1 MFRSRQREPLN
12 FEGNDEPGEDIPLQ
26 PLEGEDSEPQKSA
39 KDYSWTRKPDLV
51 SRSFHI
57 GDRLTNLAPN
67 SVSNQKYTVLSFLPK
82 ILYEQ
87 FRFFYNLY
95 FLLVAMSQL
104 VPALKIGYLFTYF
117 GPLAFVLTVTLSKEA
132 YDDYMRFKRDQ
143 EANSQEYEI
152 ITQGGCSFVASSALC
167 VGDLVVIPKNMR
179 VPADCVLMKS
189 ADTSGSCFIR
199 TDQLD
204 GETDWKLRIAIP
216 ETQALD
222 DHDLFDE
229 DGLVYVEEPSKDIHS
244 FFGRITW
251 RADKVTALSVD
262 NTLWMNTIIASSEV
276 IGLVV
281 YTGRDTKSALNTS
294 FATTKVGLVDL
305 EINMLAKI
313 LAGVTLL
320 LSVTMVVLDGV
331 KSLWYIYLMRFLVL
345 FSSIIPIS
353 LRVNLDMGK
362 SVYSYL
368 ISSDRNI
375 DGAVVRTSTIPEELG
390 RIDYLLSDKTGT
402 LTKNG
407 NELLNRNGNEKVT
420 HGNHFI

>member
-1 MFRSRQREPLN
+1 MDN
-12 FEGNDEPGEDIPLQ
+12 YEPGEDIPLH
-26 PLEGEDSEPQKSA
+26 PIDDNTTPKFPWKSGKEP
-39 KDYSWTRKPDLV
+39 R
-51 SRSFHI
+51 SRTFNI

-67 SVSNQKYTVLSFLPK
+67 SITNQKYTVITFLPT

-87 FRFFYNLY
+87 FRFFYNMY
-95 FLLVAMSQL
+95 FLLVALSQL
-104 VPALKIGYLFTYF
+104 IPALKIGYLFTYF
-117 GPLAFVLTVTLSKEA
+117 GPLIFVLLVTLSKEA
-132 YDDYMRFKRDQ
+132 YDDYMRFKRDK

-152 ITQGGCSFVASSALC
+152 ITHGGCSFVPSSALC
-167 VGDLVVIPKNMR
+167 VGDLVVIPKNCR
-179 VPADCVLMKS
+179 VPADCILLKS
-189 ADTSGSCFIR
+189 SDISGSCFIR

-204 GETDWKLRIAIP
+204 GETDWKLRIAVP
-216 ETQALD
+216 ETQIVD

-229 DGLVYVEEPSKDIHS
+229 NGLIYAEEPNKDIHS

-251 RADKVTALSVD
+251 NKDKLTALSID
-262 NTLWMNTIIASSEV
+262 NTLWMNTIIASSPV

-281 YTGRDTKSALNTS
+281 YTGRETKAALNTS

-313 LAGVTLL
+313 LAVVTLL
-320 LSVTMVVLDGV
+320 LSITMVLLDGF
-331 KSLWYIYLMRFLVL
+331 KSLWLIYLMRFLVL

-368 ISSDRNI
+368 IANDRNI

-407 NELLNRNGNEKVT
+407 TMN
-420 HGNHFI
+420 